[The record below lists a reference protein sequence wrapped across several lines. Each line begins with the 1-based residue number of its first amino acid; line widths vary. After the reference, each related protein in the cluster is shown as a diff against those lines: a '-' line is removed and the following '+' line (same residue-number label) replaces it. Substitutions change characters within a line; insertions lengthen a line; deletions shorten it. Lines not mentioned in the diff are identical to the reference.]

1 MSDVQYAT
9 AEDLFSAP
17 LSRRFET
24 VWLPV
29 KRARVR
35 IRSLSEAEL
44 SAFQMQSVNAKG
56 ETQLARIED
65 NDRRLMA
72 LCLVDAAGN
81 RLLSDDQAGKFRDW
95 DSVDSQTLYLACLG
109 HVGMRRSDVEAL
121 AKNSDGT
128 TAAA

>member
-1 MSDVQYAT
+1 MSERQLAT

-17 LSRRFET
+17 LARRYET

-29 KRARVR
+29 KQLWVR

-44 SAFQMQSVNAKG
+44 SAFQMASMNAKG

-65 NDRRLMA
+65 GNRRLMA
-72 LCLVDAAGN
+72 LCVVDAAGN
-81 RLLSDDQAGKFRDW
+81 RLVSDDQAGKFRDW
-95 DSVDSQTLYLACLG
+95 DSLDSQALYNACLA
-109 HVGMRRSDVEAL
+109 HVGMRRSDIEAL
-121 AKNSDGT
+121 SKNSEET